1 MAITMSNPPVIERAT
16 QHPVPIRLPGSGLSD
31 LQFFEFCQLNK
42 ELRIE
47 RQADGKIIVMSP
59 TSTVTGNQNFN
70 LALEV
75 GLWNRAVQLGLV
87 FDSSTGFTLPGGA
100 VRSPDVAWILKTRWE
115 ALTSREKAGFAAICP
130 DFILE
135 LRSESDSLTELTAK
149 MAEYLAAGCRLAW
162 LVDPVSR
169 KTTVF
174 QPDAAAREVAFED
187 VLDGEAVLPEFRLK
201 IADTLPA

>member
-1 MAITMSNPPVIERAT
+1 MAITMSNPPIIERAT

-42 ELRIE
+42 ELKIE

-59 TSTVTGNQNFN
+59 TSTVTGNYNAKLSGRLF
-70 LALEV
+70 
-75 GLWNRAVQLGLV
+75 LWNEETQLGEI

-100 VRSPDVAWILKTRWE
+100 VRSPDVAWVLKTRWE
-115 ALTSREKAGFAAICP
+115 ALTSSEKAGFAAICP